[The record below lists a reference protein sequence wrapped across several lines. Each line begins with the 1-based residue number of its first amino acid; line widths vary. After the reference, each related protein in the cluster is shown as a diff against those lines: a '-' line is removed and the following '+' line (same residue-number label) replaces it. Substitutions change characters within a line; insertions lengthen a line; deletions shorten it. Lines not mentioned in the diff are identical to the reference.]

1 MKKIK
6 HYTGDSYSFHKQVL
20 ASKREK
26 DTQKE
31 VKALDSFI
39 QNKFAVYDDAF
50 KRDVLSQMLPEK
62 GLTNVQREALL
73 KLYTFRSKPFQHLFN
88 TLTTNEHNCEDK
100 LCPNCTIDTASTF
113 DHIVPQSLFPEYVDH
128 PLNLLPCCAQCN
140 SRKNKVWLDSVH
152 SKRNFLNLYIDK
164 IPDEQYLFVKLTICQ
179 DTLDVLFYLDN
190 KYAIE
195 AELYQR
201 IQNHY
206 TDLNLLQRYR
216 ENSYGKISILKSLIK
231 SLKKNGEFS
240 RQKIKKILLDALQL
254 EMINKGNNH
263 WEIVLQNECISNNQV
278 FDFLCDTNT

>member
-20 ASKREK
+20 ASKRDK

-50 KRDVLSQMLPEK
+50 KRDVLSQMVPEK

-140 SRKNKVWLDSVH
+140 SRKNKVWLDRVH

-240 RQKIKKILLDALQL
+240 RQKIKKILLDALQS

>member
-1 MKKIK
+1 MKRIK
-6 HYTGDSYSFHKQVL
+6 HYTGDSFDFHKQVL
-20 ASKREK
+20 ASKRDK
-26 DTQKE
+26 NMQKE
-31 VKALDSFI
+31 VRALDSFMR
-39 QNKFAVYDDAF
+39 NKFAVYDNAF
-50 KRDVLSQMLPEK
+50 KRDVLSQMEPEK
-62 GLTNVQREALL
+62 GLTDVQREALL

-140 SRKNKVWLDSVH
+140 SRKNRIWLDSVH
-152 SKRNFLNLYIDK
+152 SKLNFLNLYIDK

-254 EMINKGNNH
+254 EMKNKGNNH

>member
-1 MKKIK
+1 M
-6 HYTGDSYSFHKQVL
+6 
-20 ASKREK
+20 
-26 DTQKE
+26 
-31 VKALDSFI
+31 
-39 QNKFAVYDDAF
+39 
-50 KRDVLSQMLPEK
+50 
-62 GLTNVQREALL
+62 
-73 KLYTFRSKPFQHLFN
+73 
-88 TLTTNEHNCEDK
+88 
-100 LCPNCTIDTASTF
+100 
-113 DHIVPQSLFPEYVDH
+113 
-128 PLNLLPCCAQCN
+128 
-140 SRKNKVWLDSVH
+140 
-152 SKRNFLNLYIDK
+152 
-164 IPDEQYLFVKLTICQ
+164 
-179 DTLDVLFYLDN
+179 DVLFYLDN